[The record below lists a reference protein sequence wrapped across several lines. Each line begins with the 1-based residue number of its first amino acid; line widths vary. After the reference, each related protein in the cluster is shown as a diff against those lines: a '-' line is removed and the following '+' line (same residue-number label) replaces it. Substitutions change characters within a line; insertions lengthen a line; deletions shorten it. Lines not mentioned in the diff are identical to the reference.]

1 MRGLL
6 AFLASSSALVGLAVA
21 SLDHSTVSVH
31 RLDRRAGTTALK
43 CKNGF
48 TLDTTKTQCIC
59 RPPKLLNVD
68 RTKCLDSCSSGSY
81 PAGDNTCAKCPTA
94 FAKCS
99 SATVATGCANG
110 SFLSAGTCVKTCPVG
125 TWADDAPTKN
135 RCRKC
140 ADPRAASCSD
150 RGATSTACSTGYL
163 LNGKCL
169 ALTEIPS
176 GYYADQETHVA
187 EKCDANVTSCKC
199 RGVGCALSCGKNKK
213 KDQYLLTP
221 KGTCDMH
228 CPKSW
233 YGNKALGVCLA
244 CDSSTLTCDQ
254 GGAPTC
260 AKDSAG
266 TQLYLTPTRKCV
278 LSWKGPPGY
287 YADTNSA
294 TFKKCAGGATS
305 CTGPDECDARSCDVD
320 AAGEPLFFRPCGWQ
334 KLRRRNGGNGG
345 GGSCVRVDECH
356 ERQWADLASHTCRD
370 CDGGVQS
377 CKGNGQGQ
385 ATGCGLFAYLTVDGN
400 CVTKTTCV
408 RSGAF
413 YASDDGHVCRAC
425 DPGVAS
431 CTANGIGGATSCG
444 IDANGSQ
451 LYLNEGSCIPSAACP
466 AGTFADQD
474 GNTCASCV
482 ARFGKD
488 AATCTVDEVT
498 SCTTGVR
505 LNGVCVDSCPAEV
518 TVLVGD
524 ECVACSEHFPG
535 SSTCDAAGPTSCAR
549 DDDGATLYLS
559 NGRCVTADKCSS
571 GTYGN
576 DGTGSCE
583 SCSAFGSL
591 AETCD
596 WQGALSC
603 IGNSILYERGCFE
616 ECPVGT
622 VRDGSTCRTGL
633 LLDVS
638 TSTCVAS
645 CRLLADNVNSASY
658 ESSGTCKSCGGL
670 EVLLCSADGAQLCRA
685 PYVIATGGTKCITAQ
700 ECVDDTPRSFP
711 QYGLGWWGTD
721 DRYGTCQQC
730 PSFGYRTPDKTGC
743 VY

>member
-6 AFLASSSALVGLAVA
+6 ALLASSALVGLAAA
-21 SLDHSTVSVH
+21 SLDHSTVSMH

-48 TLDTTKTQCIC
+48 SLDSTKTQCIC

-81 PAGDNTCAKCPTA
+81 PAGDNTCVRCPTA

-110 SFLSAGTCVKTCPVG
+110 SFLSAGTCVTTCPVG
-125 TWADDAPTKN
+125 AWADDAPTKN

-176 GYYADQETHVA
+176 GYYADQEAHVA

-199 RGVGCALSCGKNKK
+199 RGVGCALTCGKNKK

-233 YGNKALGVCLA
+233 YGNKALGVCLP
-244 CDSSTLTCDQ
+244 CDSTSLTCDQ
-254 GGAPTC
+254 GGAITC

-287 YADTNSA
+287 YADEGSNSFKACPNGA
-294 TFKKCAGGATS
+294 TTCAGPDDCDTLS
-305 CTGPDECDARSCDVD
+305 CSEYDDAN
-320 AAGEPLFFRPCGWQ
+320 EPLFFRSCTQ
-334 KLRRRNGGNGG
+334 QRKRAVRG
-345 GGSCVRVDECH
+345 GGSCVR
-356 ERQWADLASHTCRD
+356 S
-370 CDGGVQS
+370 DGCGE
-377 CKGNGQGQ
+377 
-385 ATGCGLFAYLTVDGN
+385 GLFADFSSRTCLPCASGVKTCTGRGQDQATSCSSGLYLAPNGVCGGSFY
-400 CVTKTTCV
+400 CARV
-408 RSGAF
+408 GAF
-413 YASDDGHVCRAC
+413 WPDPDLGICRAC
-425 DPGVAS
+425 DPGVFA
-431 CTANGIGGATSCG
+431 CTGNGEGAATACG
-444 IDANGSQ
+444 VDTNGSQ
-451 LYLNEGSCIPSAACP
+451 LYLNKGSCIPSAACP

-482 ARFGKD
+482 ARFGD
-488 AATCTVDEVT
+488 DTASCTADEVT
-498 SCTTGVR
+498 SCATGVR
-505 LNGVCVDSCPAEV
+505 LG
-518 TVLVGD
+518 GD
-524 ECVACSEHFPG
+524 ECVMCHDHFPG

-549 DDDGATLYLS
+549 GDDGATLYLS
-559 NGRCVTADKCSS
+559 NGRCVTADECSS

-576 DGTGSCE
+576 DGTGLCD
-583 SCSAFGSL
+583 SCSAFGYL

-603 IGNSILYERGCFE
+603 VGDSILYERGCFD

-622 VRDGSTCRTGL
+622 VREGSTCRACPAVGDNCDLATAQSCGL
-633 LLDVS
+633 LLDES
-638 TSTCVAS
+638 TSTCVTS
-645 CRLLADNVNSASY
+645 CRLLADRVNPASY
-658 ESSGTCKSCGGL
+658 ESSGMCKSCGGL

-685 PYVIATGGTKCITAQ
+685 PYVAAYGGAKCITTQ
-700 ECVDDTPRSFP
+700 ECIDDTPRSFP
-711 QYGLGWWGTD
+711 QYGLGWWGND

-730 PSFGYRTPDKTGC
+730 PSFGYRTADNTGC